1 MKIILSK
8 FLTELQKLLRNN
20 YRDICEK
27 ILLEIEQ
34 LDSDCIREIDAL
46 KSPSCTYL
54 DGALNNISKNL
65 SPVDVLIKSIS
76 EKLVWR
82 EASRGVPDFFKG
94 GYAFA
99 EIIGEQGL
107 IVSENIRIGLFLQ
120 KPYVNYPFHAHE
132 AEELYIILS
141 GTASWK
147 IDDKMFSVI
156 PGSIIK
162 HQSCQDHATFT
173 EEETLFALW
182 IWTGKIKGRY
192 WFRGYSEDD
201 CPLEN

>member
-1 MKIILSK
+1 MQIILPK
-8 FLTELQKLLRNN
+8 FLTALQNFLRKNN
-20 YRDICEK
+20 EVMCK
-27 ILLEIEQ
+27 NFFLEIKQ
-34 LDSDCIREIDAL
+34 LDSDCIREIDAS

-54 DGALNNISKNL
+54 DDALKHIPKDF
-65 SPVDVLIKSIS
+65 SPLDILIKSIS

-107 IVSENIRIGLFLQ
+107 IFSENIRIGLFLQ
-120 KPYVNYPFHAHE
+120 KPYVNYPLHAHE

-141 GTASWK
+141 GTARWK
-147 IDDKMFSVI
+147 IDKKMFSVI
-156 PGSIIK
+156 PGSIVK

-182 IWTGKIKGRY
+182 IWTGKIMGRY
-192 WFRGYSEDD
+192 WFKDYSEDD
-201 CPLEN
+201 CPL

>member
-1 MKIILSK
+1 MEIILLKFFNALQK
-8 FLTELQKLLRNN
+8 FLRKDDKEI
-20 YRDICEK
+20 YEK

-34 LDSDCIREIDAL
+34 IDTYDVREIEAS
-46 KSPSCTYL
+46 KSPSCAYL
-54 DGALNNISKNL
+54 DGCLKNISKDL
-65 SPVDVLIKSIS
+65 SPIDVLMRSIS
-76 EKLVWR
+76 EKLVWH

-99 EIIGEQGL
+99 EIIGEKGL

-120 KPYVNYPFHAHE
+120 KPQVNYPLHAHE

-141 GTASWK
+141 GNARWK
-147 IDDKMFSVI
+147 IDDKMFNVI
-156 PGSIIK
+156 PGTIIK

-192 WFRGYSEDD
+192 WFKDYSKDD
-201 CPLEN
+201 CPL

>member
-1 MKIILSK
+1 MQIILSK

-20 YRDICEK
+20 YKDICEK

-54 DGALNNISKNL
+54 DVALNHIPKDL
-65 SPVDVLIKSIS
+65 SPLDILIKSIS

-182 IWTGKIKGRY
+182 IWTRKIKGRY

>member
-1 MKIILSK
+1 M
-8 FLTELQKLLRNN
+8 
-20 YRDICEK
+20 
-27 ILLEIEQ
+27 EIKQ
-34 LDSDCIREIDAL
+34 LDSDCIREIDAS

-54 DGALNNISKNL
+54 DVALNHIPKDL
-65 SPVDVLIKSIS
+65 SPLDILIKSIS

-99 EIIGEQGL
+99 EIIGEKGL

-120 KPYVNYPFHAHE
+120 KPQVNYPLHAHE

-141 GTASWK
+141 GNARWK
-147 IDDKMFSVI
+147 IDDKMFNVI
-156 PGSIIK
+156 PDTIIK
-162 HQSCQDHATFT
+162 HRSCQDHATFT

-192 WFRGYSEDD
+192 WFKDYSKDD
-201 CPLEN
+201 CPL

>member
-1 MKIILSK
+1 MELILSK
-8 FLTELQKLLRNN
+8 FLTALQKFLRKNDK
-20 YRDICEK
+20 DIYEK
-27 ILLEIEQ
+27 IILEIEQ
-34 LDSDCIREIDAL
+34 IDTFSVREIEAS
-46 KSPSCTYL
+46 KSPSCSFL
-54 DGALNNISKNL
+54 DGSLEHISKDI
-65 SPVDVLIKSIS
+65 SPLDILIRSIS

-120 KPYVNYPFHAHE
+120 KPHVNYPLHAHE
-132 AEELYIILS
+132 AKELYIILS
-141 GTASWK
+141 GTARWK
-147 IDDKMFSVI
+147 IDDKMFSVF

-192 WFRGYSEDD
+192 WFKEYSEDD
-201 CPLEN
+201 CPL

>member
-1 MKIILSK
+1 MEKILLKFFNALQK
-8 FLTELQKLLRNN
+8 FLRKDDKEI
-20 YRDICEK
+20 YEK

-34 LDSDCIREIDAL
+34 IDTYDIREIEAS

-54 DGALNNISKNL
+54 DVALNHIPKDL
-65 SPVDVLIKSIS
+65 SPLDILIKSIS

-99 EIIGEQGL
+99 EIIGEKGL

-120 KPYVNYPFHAHE
+120 KPQVNYPLHAHE

-141 GTASWK
+141 GNARWK
-147 IDDKMFSVI
+147 IDDKMFNVI
-156 PGSIIK
+156 PGTIIK

-192 WFRGYSEDD
+192 WFKDYSKDD
-201 CPLEN
+201 CPL

>member
-1 MKIILSK
+1 MQIILPK
-8 FLTELQKLLRNN
+8 FLTALQNFLRKNHE
-20 YRDICEK
+20 DMCKK
-27 ILLEIEQ
+27 IFLEIKQ
-34 LDSDCIREIDAL
+34 LNSDCIREIDAS

-54 DGALNNISKNL
+54 DGALNHIPKDL
-65 SPVDVLIKSIS
+65 SPIDILIKSIS

-107 IVSENIRIGLFLQ
+107 IFSENIRIGLFLQ
-120 KPYVNYPFHAHE
+120 KPHVNYPLHAHE

-141 GTASWK
+141 GTARWK
-147 IDDKMFSVI
+147 IDKKMFSVI
-156 PGSIIK
+156 PGSIVK

-182 IWTGKIKGRY
+182 IWTGKIMGRY
-192 WFRGYSEDD
+192 WFKDYSEDD
-201 CPLEN
+201 CPL

>member
-1 MKIILSK
+1 MEKILLKFFNALQK
-8 FLTELQKLLRNN
+8 FLRKDDKEI
-20 YRDICEK
+20 YEK

-34 LDSDCIREIDAL
+34 IDTYDIREIEAS

-54 DGALNNISKNL
+54 DVALNHIPKDL
-65 SPVDVLIKSIS
+65 SPLDILIKSIS

-99 EIIGEQGL
+99 EIIGEKGL

-120 KPYVNYPFHAHE
+120 KPQVNYPLHAHE

-141 GTASWK
+141 GNARWK
-147 IDDKMFSVI
+147 IDEKMFNVI
-156 PGSIIK
+156 PGTIIK

-192 WFRGYSEDD
+192 WFKDYSKDD
-201 CPLEN
+201 CPL

>member
-1 MKIILSK
+1 MQIILPK
-8 FLTELQKLLRNN
+8 FLTALQNFLRKDDKKI
-20 YRDICEK
+20 YEK

-34 LDSDCIREIDAL
+34 IDTYDIREIEAS

-54 DGALNNISKNL
+54 DVALNHIPKDLSPLDVLMRSISK
-65 SPVDVLIKSIS
+65 
-76 EKLVWR
+76 KLVWR

-120 KPYVNYPFHAHE
+120 KPQVNYPLHAHE

-141 GTASWK
+141 GNARWK
-147 IDDKMFSVI
+147 IDDKMFNVI
-156 PGSIIK
+156 PGTIIK

-192 WFRGYSEDD
+192 WFKDYSKDD
-201 CPLEN
+201 CPL

>member
-1 MKIILSK
+1 MQIILPK
-8 FLTELQKLLRNN
+8 FLTALQNFLRKNN
-20 YRDICEK
+20 EDMCK
-27 ILLEIEQ
+27 NFFLEIKQ
-34 LDSDCIREIDAL
+34 LNSDCIREIDAS

-54 DGALNNISKNL
+54 DVALNNIPKDL
-65 SPVDVLIKSIS
+65 SPIDVLIRSIS
-76 EKLVWR
+76 EKLVWH

-99 EIIGEQGL
+99 EIIGEKGL

-120 KPYVNYPFHAHE
+120 KPQVNYPLHAHE

-141 GTASWK
+141 GNARWK
-147 IDDKMFSVI
+147 IDEKMFNVI
-156 PGSIIK
+156 PGTIIK

-192 WFRGYSEDD
+192 WFKDYSKDD
-201 CPLEN
+201 CPL